1 MEFLSCLTNDVS
13 IKNKKKTNYFRNLLT
28 YLLLKIPKLVLRCAN
43 VVAMYYLIVLLHRT
57 NAGVVR
63 VVFISVVT

>member
-1 MEFLSCLTNDVS
+1 M
-13 IKNKKKTNYFRNLLT
+13 NYFRNLLT

-43 VVAMYYLIVLLHRT
+43 VVAIYYLIVLLHRT